1 MQIAHLTLFTH
12 GSLDA
17 FEAELQ
23 IVKQLFPFEGKR
35 ISGLP
40 VTAVLKCLK
49 KHSGFYR
56 KL

>member
-1 MQIAHLTLFTH
+1 MQTAHLTLFSH

-40 VTAVLKCLK
+40 ITTVLKYLK
-49 KHSGFYR
+49 KDSDFYR